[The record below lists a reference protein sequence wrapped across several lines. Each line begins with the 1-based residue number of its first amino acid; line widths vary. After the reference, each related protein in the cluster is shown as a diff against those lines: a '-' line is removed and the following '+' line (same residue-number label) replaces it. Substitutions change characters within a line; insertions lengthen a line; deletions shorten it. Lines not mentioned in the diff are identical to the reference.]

1 MNANLRPPNDDAETL
16 DLLSQA
22 LDQLE
27 PIPPTALEQAYGAHH
42 MAALSAEVAT
52 LIFDSSTVEQLV
64 MRRGDENESRFLRF
78 TNDSTTLDLSLLAD
92 GETIIGEIDPVIAD
106 QLVLED
112 DDDNTVVV
120 PVDQYGRF
128 RVSSKAR
135 TFRLR
140 VVDHLVTQWISR

>member
-1 MNANLRPPNDDAETL
+1 MNANLRPPNDDMETL
-16 DLLSQA
+16 ELLSQA
-22 LDQLE
+22 LEQFE
-27 PIPPTALEQAYGAHH
+27 PIPPTTLEQAYGAHH

-52 LIFDSSTVEQLV
+52 LIFDSSNAAQPV
-64 MRRGDENESRFLRF
+64 MRRGGENESRFLRF
-78 TNDSTTLDLSLLAD
+78 TNDNTTLDLSLLAD
-92 GETIIGEIDPVIAD
+92 GETIVGEIDPVIAD

-112 DDDNTVVV
+112 DDDSSVIV
-120 PVDQYGRF
+120 PVDQFGRF